1 MRIVVA
7 FAAAAAGL
15 CAHAAGG
22 AYDWQKPNAKL
33 LANGDLGY
41 APGAW
46 TAPKFSNARPS
57 SHCKPRPAPTR

>member
-1 MRIVVA
+1 MRIIVA

-33 LANGDLGY
+33 LWQ
-41 APGAW
+41 PW
-46 TAPKFSNARPS
+46 R
-57 SHCKPRPAPTR
+57 RIR